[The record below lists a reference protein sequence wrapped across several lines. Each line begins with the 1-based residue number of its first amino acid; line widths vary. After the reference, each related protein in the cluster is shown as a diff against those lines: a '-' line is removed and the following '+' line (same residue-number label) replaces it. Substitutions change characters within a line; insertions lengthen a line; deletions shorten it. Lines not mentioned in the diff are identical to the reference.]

1 MGTCSGTVEHGEGA
15 GGWLLGTPR
24 AAPVSL
30 GLPLVGTG
38 GSNKDKHKQLNTK
51 FDFND
56 ARS

>member
-1 MGTCSGTVEHGEGA
+1 MGTCSGAVERGEG

-38 GSNKDKHKQLNTK
+38 GSNKGKHKQLDTK
-51 FDFND
+51 SDFND
-56 ARS
+56 ARG